1 VYAAVAALGPPDE
14 SREDT
19 AISEKLVPV
28 TSSLG
33 ERQTRTPTSRW
44 RQRMNDA
51 VTWTVISSIAVATF
65 GCLIYFFAILM
76 PRFTSQSALDWFW
89 GVLQFVITGGMV
101 FCVSISS
108 NLGDSDSL

>member
-1 VYAAVAALGPPDE
+1 VYAAVAALGSPDG
-14 SREDT
+14 SREGT
-19 AISEKLVPV
+19 AISEKVVPV
-28 TSSLG
+28 TCSPI
-33 ERQTRTPTSRW
+33 EQITRTPTSRW

-101 FCVSISS
+101 FYVRTSS
-108 NLGDSDSL
+108 NLGDSDSS